1 MAYFRFHK
9 SLGILPGLRVNLSK
23 SGPSLSVGPV
33 GLRLNLGP
41 QGIRTTAGLPGS
53 GLSVINRKSWR
64 SMRSPH
70 SASGEK
76 IEKCDDASEGSQEEM
91 EGDVRARVAATPS
104 NKLPIAKFMIS
115 IVLILL
121 ALVVMAGMF
130 KGVPLAWGTAV
141 GALTLIVGKIIV
153 RRFAL

>member
-33 GLRLNLGP
+33 GLRLNVGP

-64 SMRSPH
+64 SMGAPQ
-70 SASGEK
+70 SASGETV
-76 IEKCDDASEGSQEEM
+76 DDAPDGPHEDVD
-91 EGDVRARVAATPS
+91 GDVKAHITATPT
-104 NKLPIAKFMIS
+104 NKLPIAKLLIS

-121 ALVVMAGMF
+121 VLFVITGMF
-130 KGVPLAWGTAV
+130 KGVPLAWGIAV

>member
-9 SLGILPGLRVNLSK
+9 SLGILPGLRINLSK

-33 GLRLNLGP
+33 GLRLNVGP

-64 SMRSPH
+64 SIGAPQ

-76 IEKCDDASEGSQEEM
+76 VEKYDDALDGSH
-91 EGDVRARVAATPS
+91 GDVDGDVKASVTATPA
-104 NKLPIAKFMIS
+104 NKLLIAKFLIS

-121 ALVVMAGMF
+121 ALFVIAGMF

-141 GALTLIVGKIIV
+141 GALTFVAGKIIE
-153 RRFAL
+153 RRVAS

>member
-33 GLRLNLGP
+33 GLRLNVGP

-64 SMRSPH
+64 SMRAPR
-70 SASGEK
+70 SASGEM
-76 IEKCDDASEGSQEEM
+76 IEKCDDAPDGSREDMDTE
-91 EGDVRARVAATPS
+91 VRARATATPS
-104 NKLPIAKFMIS
+104 NKLFIAKFLIS

-121 ALVVMAGMF
+121 LLVVMAGMF

-141 GALTLIVGKIIV
+141 GGLTLIVGKIIV
-153 RRFAL
+153 RWFAL

>member
-33 GLRLNLGP
+33 GLRLNVGP

-64 SMRSPH
+64 SM
-70 SASGEK
+70 SASQSAV
-76 IEKCDDASEGSQEEM
+76 EKCDDTPAGSHEDM
-91 EGDVRARVAATPS
+91 DGDVKARATATPS
-104 NKLPIAKFMIS
+104 NKLPIAKFLIS

-121 ALVVMAGMF
+121 VLVVMAGMF
-130 KGVPLAWGTAV
+130 KGVPLAWGIAV
-141 GALTLIVGKIIV
+141 GALTLIAGKIIV